1 MTIADNIQALRA
13 ELPKWVTLICVSKNQ
28 SEEAIM
34 EAYNT
39 GERHF
44 GESHV
49 QELCKKYEDLPKDI
63 RWHMIGHLQTNKVK
77 DIVPFVHLIQSVDS
91 WKLLETINTEAGKI
105 GRKVAVL
112 LEVHVAQEQT
122 KSGMTVDE
130 LQDILPRLGELEYVE
145 VVGLMTM
152 ATNTDDEQELRRCFH
167 QLATLPSPLPSPLSQ
182 LHGIL
187 SMGMSEDYPIA
198 IEEGSN
204 MIRVGSKIFG
214 IRG

>member
-1 MTIADNIQALRA
+1 MTIADNIRALRA

-34 EAYNT
+34 EAYNA

-122 KSGMTVDE
+122 KSGMSLDE
-130 LQDILPRLGELEYVE
+130 AEEL
-145 VVGLMTM
+145 LRQCTM
-152 ATNTDDEQELRRCFH
+152 YK
-167 QLATLPSPLPSPLSQ
+167 
-182 LHGIL
+182 G
-187 SMGMSEDYPIA
+187 
-198 IEEGSN
+198 
-204 MIRVGSKIFG
+204 
-214 IRG
+214 